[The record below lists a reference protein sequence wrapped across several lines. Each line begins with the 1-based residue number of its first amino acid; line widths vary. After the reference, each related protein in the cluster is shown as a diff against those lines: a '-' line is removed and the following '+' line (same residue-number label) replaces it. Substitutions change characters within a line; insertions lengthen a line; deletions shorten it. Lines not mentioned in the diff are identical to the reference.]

1 MKPLRFG
8 VIGLGVN
15 GKKHLGLLNEIEDAQ
30 LTAVCDLIDERHREA
45 SRKYGVP
52 GYRDYHQLLDRD
64 DIDIVNICTPSG
76 LHGDM
81 AIAAANRGK
90 HAIVEKPMDVT
101 LEKADAMI
109 RAFKE
114 AGRKLCVIS
123 QHRFD
128 PATVQLKAAIDR
140 GELGNLLLAE
150 VSCNW
155 YRSQAYYDE
164 ADWRGTWAL
173 DGGGALMN
181 QSIHTID
188 VFQYL
193 AGPVASVYSQTGQL
207 NHVGIEVE
215 DTAIAI
221 WKLVGGG
228 MASVVGT
235 TVAYPG
241 LPTQIALY
249 GTKATA
255 VLTGKTLTHWY
266 VRPEGEAGLRA
277 RDKRAVNQARETSV
291 EEDGASDPAQFTV
304 KAHRLEIEDMIAA
317 VREGRDP
324 QVTGEEG
331 RKPLALILGMYESA
345 RTGRPTAIGIQA

>member
-1 MKPLRFG
+1 MNRLRFG

-15 GKKHLGLLNEIEDAQ
+15 GSKHVGLLNEIPGAQ
-30 LTAVCDLIDERHREA
+30 LTAVCDIVDDRHQRV
-45 SRKYGVP
+45 SQRYGIP

-76 LHGDM
+76 LHADM
-81 AIAAANRGK
+81 AIAAARRGK
-90 HAIVEKPMDVT
+90 HAIVEKPMDVS

-114 AGRKLCVIS
+114 ADRKLCVIS

-128 PATVQLKAAIDR
+128 PATVQLKKAIDR
-140 GELGNLLLAE
+140 GDLGDLLLAE
-150 VSCNW
+150 VTCNW

-193 AGPVASVYSQTGQL
+193 AGPVASVYSECGQL

-221 WKLVGGG
+221 WRLAGGG

-266 VRPEGEAGLRA
+266 VRPEGESGLRA
-277 RDKRAVNQARETSV
+277 RDKNAVNLATEAPV
-291 EEDGASDPAQFTV
+291 DEDGASDPSQFTV
-304 KAHRLEIEDMIAA
+304 QAHRLEIEDMIAA

-324 QVTGEEG
+324 LVTGEEG

-345 RTGRPTAIGIQA
+345 RTGRPTAIVAKA

>member
-1 MKPLRFG
+1 MQPLRFG

-15 GKKHLGLLNEIEDAQ
+15 GSKHVSLLSEIPGAQ
-30 LTAVCDLIDERHREA
+30 LTAVCDIIDERWQPVSQR
-45 SRKYGVP
+45 YGIT
-52 GYRDYHQLLDRD
+52 GYHDYHQLLARE
-64 DIDIVNICTPSG
+64 DIDIINICTPSG

-81 AIAAANRGK
+81 AIAAAEAGK
-90 HAIVEKPMDVT
+90 HAIVEKPMDVS

-109 RAFKE
+109 HAFRRAE
-114 AGRKLCVIS
+114 RKLCVIS

-128 PATVQLKAAIDR
+128 PATVALKAAIDR
-140 GELGNLLLAE
+140 GELGDLLLAE
-150 VSCNW
+150 VTCNW

-193 AGPVASVYSQTGQL
+193 AGPVASVYSQTDRLG
-207 NHVGIEVE
+207 HVGIEVE

-221 WKLVGGG
+221 WRLAGGG

-266 VRPEGEAGLRA
+266 RRPEGESGLRA
-277 RDKRAVNQARETSV
+277 RDKHAVNLAQASAV
-291 EEDGASDPAQFTV
+291 DADGASDPAQFTV
-304 KAHRLEIEDMIAA
+304 QAHRLEIEDMMQA
-317 VREGRDP
+317 VRENQSP
-324 QVTGEEG
+324 KVTGEEG

-345 RTGRPTAIGIQA
+345 RTGRPTVISEG